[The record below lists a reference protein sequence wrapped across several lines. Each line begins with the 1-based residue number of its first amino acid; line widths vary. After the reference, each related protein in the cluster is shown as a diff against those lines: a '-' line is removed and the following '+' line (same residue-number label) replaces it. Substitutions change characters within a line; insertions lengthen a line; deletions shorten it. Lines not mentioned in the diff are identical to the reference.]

1 MPVSPSKWRTGPS
14 ISHKSCGSTTCE
26 SESTQCTIMRHHHE
40 QALRSNDTTA
50 TPHQQCRFLKLSFKH
65 RVFGLLVFFGAYGGV
80 PSSEEYP
87 SYPSELAEPDAARS
101 PTWPLRTVGRDALTS
116 GETPVTRPLWL
127 KVLPGVRPVVGS
139 PLSAHVVHSPY
150 HQSRT
155 FDRDLIT
162 QKNVPKASHQ
172 LLLGY
177 SNDPQKYKYTRN
189 DGKMTAW
196 QSQVFQFVSLAPRN
210 VYNSA

>member
-40 QALRSNDTTA
+40 QAFRSNDTTA
-50 TPHQQCRFLKLSFKH
+50 TPYQQCRFLKLFLNI
-65 RVFGLLVFFGAYGGV
+65 VFFGLLVFFGAYEGV

-116 GETPVTRPLWL
+116 GETPVTRLIPLAEGSTRGPTSCWESAECTCCTQS
-127 KVLPGVRPVVGS
+127 LPPV
-139 PLSAHVVHSPY
+139 
-150 HQSRT
+150 T
-155 FDRDLIT
+155 NF
-162 QKNVPKASHQ
+162 
-172 LLLGY
+172 
-177 SNDPQKYKYTRN
+177 
-189 DGKMTAW
+189 
-196 QSQVFQFVSLAPRN
+196 
-210 VYNSA
+210 

>member
-150 HQSRT
+150 HQSRN
-155 FDRDLIT
+155 FWSR
-162 QKNVPKASHQ
+162 SHHSKKRSK
-172 LLLGY
+172 GFT
-177 SNDPQKYKYTRN
+177 SVVV
-189 DGKMTAW
+189 G
-196 QSQVFQFVSLAPRN
+196 VFKWPSKI
-210 VYNSA
+210 